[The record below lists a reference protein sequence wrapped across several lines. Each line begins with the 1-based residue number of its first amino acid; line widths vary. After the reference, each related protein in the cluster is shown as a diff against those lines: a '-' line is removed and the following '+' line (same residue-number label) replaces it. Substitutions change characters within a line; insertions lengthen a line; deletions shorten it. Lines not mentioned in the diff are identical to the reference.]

1 MVTIMMKELSK
12 VPMDDITKHSTWNR
26 AIAKILNIQIH
37 PNNNNLCLNALRQEH
52 HAHSKARWWEHHD
65 MGLFLCKQ

>member
-37 PNNNNLCLNALRQEH
+37 PNNNLCLNALRQEH